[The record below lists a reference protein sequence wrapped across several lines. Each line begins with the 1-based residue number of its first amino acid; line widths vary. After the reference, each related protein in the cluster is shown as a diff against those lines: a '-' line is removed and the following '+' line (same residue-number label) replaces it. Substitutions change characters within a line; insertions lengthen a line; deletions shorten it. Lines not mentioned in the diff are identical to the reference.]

1 MSLPPKTQSLGT
13 FIRERRLALGLTQA
27 QLAERIGDSLQQAD
41 VSRLERNHISL
52 PRRQRLMAI
61 AAALEVTLGELLVRT
76 GWMEEDLIGESTDVA
91 VDALPVESAWAVV
104 VPKELDDQPLPE
116 LVVLLER
123 ISDAEDEVTA
133 AGTALDTARKSVTAE
148 LRDQVD
154 NAPSSNQWATDA

>member
-13 FIRERRLALGLTQA
+13 FIRERRFDLGLTQT
-27 QLAERIGDSLQQAD
+27 QFAERIEHTMTQAD
-41 VSRLERNHISL
+41 VSRLERDKITL
-52 PRRQRLMAI
+52 PRRQRLIAI

-76 GWMEEDLIGESTDVA
+76 GWMEEDLVGESTDVA

-104 VPKELDDQPLPE
+104 VPKELDDLPLPE

-154 NAPSSNQWATDA
+154 NAPSSNQPAADI

>member
-13 FIRERRLALGLTQA
+13 FIRERRQDLGLTQQ

-61 AAALEVTLGELLVRT
+61 AAALQVSLGELLVRT
-76 GWMEEDLIGESTDVA
+76 GWMDEDLIGESTEVE
-91 VDALPVESAWAVV
+91 VDALPVERAWEVL
-104 VPKELDDQPLPE
+104 VPKELDDLPLPE
-116 LVVLLER
+116 LVLLLER
-123 ISDAEDEVTA
+123 ISDAEDELTV

-154 NAPSSNQWATDA
+154 TARLSSQLAADA